1 MKKRFIL
8 FLLSAIFVLT
18 GIIAV
23 GCGKSVNADQAYKHM
38 ESFVVSITSD
48 DSPFSHGSINGI
60 ETDFYINNFKSK
72 NDADEY
78 VDDDQN
84 YLMLNAV
91 SLNYIYKYYSELGS
105 INKKYDCTALYNS
118 LSILESKYHDLK
130 ILSSEL
136 NNLGENAQN
145 FVYNGYFSKYKVS
158 FKDFVQQAFATSSA
172 LGDVLINKAN
182 ITSTLGTDDQ
192 TAEDLTKYVD
202 YHSMMIFKD
211 FSDFFLGSCK
221 GQIIDDSIYDL
232 IKNRM
237 GLYCTNVINKENKE
251 ITKET
256 SIEFLTMSN
265 AMREERRMYN
275 IAING
280 FSYYDYTTKYE
291 NSIEAYEKAESD
303 ADSFFE
309 EAQRYLSNVNSSIQA
324 YYAYLTNNVKVD

>member
-105 INKKYDCTALYNS
+105 VNKKYDCTALYNS

-158 FKDFVQQAFATSSA
+158 LKDFVQQAFVTSSA

-182 ITSTLGTDDQ
+182 IAFTLGTDEQ

-202 YHSMMIFKD
+202 YYSMMIFKD

-221 GQIIDDSIYDL
+221 GQVIDSTTYVIT
-232 IKNRM
+232 KNKM
-237 GLYCTNVINKENKE
+237 DLYCSNVLNKNNKEM
-251 ITKET
+251 TKET
-256 SIEFLTMSN
+256 TVEFMTMSK
-265 AMREERRMYN
+265 AMAEERRMYN

-303 ADSFFE
+303 ADSFYE
-309 EAQRYLSNVNSSIQA
+309 KIQRYLININGPIQI
-324 YYAYLTNNVKVD
+324 YYAYLINNVKVN